1 MIIITEPLLSFVLQK
16 QGIKSPPMDKKMNN
30 DNTDYVSNESG
41 TLSRLFKLPQHGT
54 TVRTELIAGMTTF
67 LTMVYIVFVNPQIL
81 GAAQMD
87 PKVVFVTT
95 CLIAGIGSIAM
106 GIFANLP
113 VALAPAMGLN
123 AFFAFVVVGA
133 MGISWQTGMGAIFW
147 GAVGLFLLTLFRIRY
162 WMISNIPLSLRIGI
176 TSGIGL
182 FIALMGLKNTGV
194 IVANKDTL
202 VMIGDLSSHGV
213 LLGILG
219 FFIITVLSSRHFH
232 AAVLVSIVVT
242 SCCGLFFGDV
252 HFSGVYSIPPDI
264 SGVIGEVDLSGALTL
279 ELAGIIFSFM
289 LINLFDS
296 SGTLI
301 GVTDKAGLIDGNG
314 KFPNMNKALYVD
326 SVSSVAGAFIGTSS
340 VTAYIE
346 STSGVAVGGRT
357 GLTAVVVGVM
367 FLLVMFFSPLGA
379 MVPPYATA
387 GALIFVG
394 VLMTSSLARVN
405 WDDFTESV
413 PAFITTVMM
422 PFTFSITE
430 GIALGFMSYCIMKV
444 CTGRWR
450 DLNLCVVVVAALFAL
465 KIILVD

>member
-1 MIIITEPLLSFVLQK
+1 
-16 QGIKSPPMDKKMNN
+16 MNN

-133 MGISWQTGMGAIFW
+133 MCISWQTGMGAIFW

-340 VTAYIE
+340 
-346 STSGVAVGGRT
+346 
-357 GLTAVVVGVM
+357 
-367 FLLVMFFSPLGA
+367 
-379 MVPPYATA
+379 
-387 GALIFVG
+387 
-394 VLMTSSLARVN
+394 
-405 WDDFTESV
+405 
-413 PAFITTVMM
+413 
-422 PFTFSITE
+422 
-430 GIALGFMSYCIMKV
+430 
-444 CTGRWR
+444 
-450 DLNLCVVVVAALFAL
+450 
-465 KIILVD
+465 

>member
-1 MIIITEPLLSFVLQK
+1 
-16 QGIKSPPMDKKMNN
+16 MNN

-367 FLLVMFFSPLGA
+367 FLLVMFFSPLVA

-394 VLMTSSLARVN
+394 VLMTSSLARVI
-405 WDDFTESV
+405 WGLT
-413 PAFITTVMM
+413 
-422 PFTFSITE
+422 
-430 GIALGFMSYCIMKV
+430 
-444 CTGRWR
+444 
-450 DLNLCVVVVAALFAL
+450 FAL
-465 KIILVD
+465 VPVGWSTWITRSLADQAEKAGSIQVAVIQLANTCGAAIGGYALDNIGLTSPLMLSGTLMLLTALLVTAKVKMKKS

>member
-367 FLLVMFFSPLGA
+367 FLLVMFFSPLVA
-379 MVPPYATA
+379 IVPPYATA

-413 PAFITTVMM
+413 PAFITKVMM

>member
-1 MIIITEPLLSFVLQK
+1 
-16 QGIKSPPMDKKMNN
+16 MNN

-264 SGVIGEVDLSGALTL
+264 SGVIGEVDLSGALSL

-301 GVTDKAGLIDGNG
+301 GVTDKAGLIDSNG

-357 GLTAVVVGVM
+357 GLT
-367 FLLVMFFSPLGA
+367 
-379 MVPPYATA
+379 
-387 GALIFVG
+387 
-394 VLMTSSLARVN
+394 
-405 WDDFTESV
+405 
-413 PAFITTVMM
+413 
-422 PFTFSITE
+422 
-430 GIALGFMSYCIMKV
+430 
-444 CTGRWR
+444 
-450 DLNLCVVVVAALFAL
+450 
-465 KIILVD
+465 

>member
-1 MIIITEPLLSFVLQK
+1 
-16 QGIKSPPMDKKMNN
+16 MNN

-182 FIALMGLKNTGV
+182 FIALMGLKNTGVIVALMGLKNTGVIVALMGLKNTGV

-367 FLLVMFFSPLGA
+367 FLLVMFFSPLVA
-379 MVPPYATA
+379 IVPPYATA

>member
-1 MIIITEPLLSFVLQK
+1 
-16 QGIKSPPMDKKMNN
+16 MNN

-133 MGISWQTGMGAIFW
+133 MGISRQTGIGAIFW

-252 HFSGVYSIPPDI
+252 HFSGV
-264 SGVIGEVDLSGALTL
+264 IGEVDLSGALTL

-367 FLLVMFFSPLGA
+367 FLLVMFFSPLVA

-413 PAFITTVMM
+413 PA
-422 PFTFSITE
+422 
-430 GIALGFMSYCIMKV
+430 
-444 CTGRWR
+444 
-450 DLNLCVVVVAALFAL
+450 
-465 KIILVD
+465 

>member
-1 MIIITEPLLSFVLQK
+1 MKDELVN
-16 QGIKSPPMDKKMNN
+16 DVNN
-30 DNTDYVSNESG
+30 KENF
-41 TLSRLFKLPQHGT
+41 LMRLFKIHQHGT
-54 TVRTELIAGMTTF
+54 TVRTEMIAGMTTF

-106 GIFANLP
+106 GLIANLP

-133 MGISWQTGMGAIFW
+133 LGVSWQTGMGAIFW
-147 GAVGLFLLTLFRIRY
+147 GAVGLFLLTLLRIRY
-162 WMISNIPLSLRIGI
+162 WMISNIPVNLRVGI

-182 FIALMGLKNTGV
+182 FIALMGLKNSGV
-194 IVANKDTL
+194 IIANKDTL
-202 VMIGDLSSHGV
+202 VAIGDLSSHAV
-213 LLGILG
+213 LLGVLG
-219 FFIITVLSSRHFH
+219 FFIIAVLSSRNFH

-242 SCCGLFFGDV
+242 SCCGLLFGDV
-252 HFSGVYSIPPDI
+252 HFNGIYSIPPSI
-264 SGVIGEVDLSGALTL
+264 SGVIGEVDLRGALSL
-279 ELAGIIFSFM
+279 DLAGIIFSFM

-301 GVTDKAGLIDGNG
+301 GVTDKAGLIDSNG
-314 KFPNMNKALYVD
+314 KFPGMNRALFVD
-326 SVSSVAGAFIGTSS
+326 SLSSIGGAFIGTSS

-357 GLTAVVVGVM
+357 GLTAIVVGIL
-367 FLLVMFFSPLGA
+367 FLLVMFFSPLAG
-379 MVPPYATA
+379 MVPAYATA

-405 WDDFTESV
+405 WDDLTESV
-413 PAFITTVMM
+413 PAFITAVMM
-422 PFTFSITE
+422 PFSFSITE
-430 GIALGFMSYCIMKV
+430 GIALGFMSYCIMKIF
-444 CTGRWR
+444 TGRWR
-450 DLNLCVVVVAALFAL
+450 ELNLCVVVVAVLFAL
-465 KIILVD
+465 KITLVD

>member
-113 VALAPAMGLN
+113 VALTPAMGLN

-213 LLGILG
+213 LLGIFG

-301 GVTDKAGLIDGNG
+301 GVTDKAGLIDSNG

-367 FLLVMFFSPLGA
+367 FLLVMFFSPLVA

>member
-41 TLSRLFKLPQHGT
+41 TLLRLFKLPQHGT

-106 GIFANLP
+106 GVFANLP

-133 MGISWQTGMGAIFW
+133 MGISWQSGMGAIFW

-264 SGVIGEVDLSGALTL
+264 SSVIGEVDLSGALSL

-301 GVTDKAGLIDGNG
+301 GVTDKAGLIDSNG

-367 FLLVMFFSPLGA
+367 FLLVMFFSPLVA

>member
-1 MIIITEPLLSFVLQK
+1 
-16 QGIKSPPMDKKMNN
+16 MNN
-30 DNTDYVSNESG
+30 EINES
-41 TLSRLFKLPQHGT
+41 SRNDVGFLTRFFKMSQHGT
-54 TVRTELIAGMTTF
+54 SVRTEVIAGFTTF

-87 PKVVFVTT
+87 TKVVFGTT

-106 GIFANLP
+106 GLIANLP

-133 MGISWQTGMGAIFW
+133 MGVSWQTGMGAIFW
-147 GAVGLFLLTLFRIRY
+147 GAIGLFLLTLFRIRY
-162 WMISNIPLSLRIGI
+162 WMIANIPISLRTGI

-182 FIALMGLKNTGV
+182 FIAMMGLKNAGV

-202 VMIGDLSSHGV
+202 VAIGDLSSHSV
-213 LLGILG
+213 LLGIVG
-219 FFIITVLSSRHFH
+219 FFIIAVLSSKNFH
-232 AAVLVSIVVT
+232 AAVLVSIVIT

-252 HFSGVYSIPPDI
+252 HFNGVYSTPPSI
-264 SGVIGEVDLSGALTL
+264 GGVIGEVDLKGALSL
-279 ELAGIIFSFM
+279 SLGGIIFSFM

-301 GVTDKAGLIDGNG
+301 GVTDKAGLIDKDG
-314 KFPNMNKALYVD
+314 KFPNMKKALYVD
-326 SVSSVAGAFIGTSS
+326 SLSSVVGAFIGTSS

-346 STSGVAVGGRT
+346 STSGVSVGGRT
-357 GLTAVVVGVM
+357 GLTAVVVGAL
-367 FLLVMFFSPLGA
+367 FLLVMFFSPLA
-379 MVPPYATA
+379 EMVPGYATA

-394 VLMTSSLARVN
+394 VLMTSSLVRVDWN
-405 WDDFTESV
+405 DFTESV

-430 GIALGFMSYCIMKV
+430 GIALGFMSYCIMKLF
-444 CTGRWR
+444 TGRWR
-450 DLNLCVVVVAALFAL
+450 DLNLCVILVALLFAL
-465 KIILVD
+465 KIVLVD